1 MLLGTSGTKQK
12 CCRPRILLTSGL
24 FCLVLT
30 ALGSARAAPGSPD
43 VVVEISPAAGAV
55 LNDGVTRRLIHLELA
70 EVKVAPNPSRPDSSG
85 LTLFYRLVLT
95 PAGELRIELWELGE
109 FYGARRVST
118 AHGDKKLLARH
129 IALATAELAQR
140 LSRTHSQQA
149 KQLEHQA
156 RQELAARR
164 AEIER
169 ARRERWALVSQGAA
183 AWLFDR
189 KAWLAGPRLG
199 FQLNHPQ
206 RGRVEWSAAWLFGAA
221 TDIPEVRGIEWLEVR
236 AAPQLRF
243 DAQSLAVGVE
253 FAAANVAIAGPVS
266 VDAIPGQRQTWSARA
281 GLHLEFQ
288 PRLTQQLR
296 LNIAAN
302 ASYLLRSVPLGT
314 ETRDERLRGAWLGL
328 NLGVV
333 IEP

>member
-1 MLLGTSGTKQK
+1 M
-12 CCRPRILLTSGL
+12 
-24 FCLVLT
+24 
-30 ALGSARAAPGSPD
+30 
-43 VVVEISPAAGAV
+43 

-70 EVKVAPNPSRPDSSG
+70 EVKIAPNPTRQDSSG

-140 LSRTHSQQA
+140 LSRTHSQKA
-149 KQLEHQA
+149 KRLEHQA
-156 RQELAARR
+156 RQDLEARR
-164 AEIER
+164 AQIER
-169 ARRERWALVSQGAA
+169 ARRERWALVSQGGA
-183 AWLFDR
+183 AWLPDQN
-189 KAWLAGPRLG
+189 AWLAGPRLG
-199 FQLNHPQ
+199 FQLNHPH
-206 RGRVEWSAAWLFGAA
+206 RGRVEWSAAWLFGTAGG
-221 TDIPEVRGIEWLEVR
+221 IPEVHGIEWLEVR

-243 DAQSLAVGVE
+243 DAQSLAAGLE
-253 FAAANVAIAGPVS
+253 FAAAAVAFGGPVS
-266 VDAIPGQRQTWSARA
+266 VDALPDQRQTWSARA

-288 PRLTQQLR
+288 PRVAEQLR
-296 LNIAAN
+296 LNIALD
-302 ASYLLRSVPLGT
+302 ASYLLRNIPLET
-314 ETRDERLRGAWLGL
+314 ETGSERLRGAWFGL

>member
-1 MLLGTSGTKQK
+1 MRRK
-12 CCRPRILLTSGL
+12 CSRQRIRLTSGL
-24 FCLVLT
+24 VGL
-30 ALGSARAAPGSPD
+30 ALNAFGSAAAAPAAPD
-43 VVVEISPAAGAV
+43 VVVEISPAAGEV

-70 EVKVAPNPSRPDSSG
+70 EVKVAPNPSRQDSSS

-140 LSRTHSQQA
+140 LSRTHSQKA

-156 RQELAARR
+156 RQNLEARR
-164 AEIER
+164 AEVER
-169 ARRERWALVSQGAA
+169 ARRERWALVSQGGA
-183 AWLFDR
+183 AWLPEPS
-189 KAWLAGPRLG
+189 AWLAGPRLG
-199 FQLNHPQ
+199 VQLNHPQ

-221 TDIPEVRGIEWLEVR
+221 GGIPEVHGIEWLEVR

-243 DAQSLAVGVE
+243 DAQSLAVGLE
-253 FAAANVAIAGPVS
+253 LAAASVALGGPVS
-266 VDAIPGQRQTWSARA
+266 VDAIPKQRQTWSARA

-288 PRLTQQLR
+288 PRVAQQLR
-296 LNIAAN
+296 LNIAAD
-302 ASYLLRSVPLGT
+302 ASYLLRSIPLQV
-314 ETRDERLRGAWLGL
+314 ETRSERLRGAWFGL